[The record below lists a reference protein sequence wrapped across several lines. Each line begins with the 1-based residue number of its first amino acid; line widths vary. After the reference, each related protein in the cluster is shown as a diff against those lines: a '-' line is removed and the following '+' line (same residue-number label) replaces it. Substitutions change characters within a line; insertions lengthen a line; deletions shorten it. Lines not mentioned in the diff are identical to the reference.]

1 MCESSPNKSY
11 GWKGWR
17 ELPAPRLA
25 SASGPWTDLSHRI
38 TETLSRI
45 PFFPQPRIRQ
55 IMTKPPH
62 NANVTEVHMV
72 VHHGTHLDA
81 PRHFI
86 TDGPAMDQVP
96 LDRLVG
102 PGVIWRIETPER
114 GVIDVAELERATPRM
129 QEGDIVLIDTGW
141 WRHVNTDRY
150 EEHSFLSREA
160 AEWLVARG
168 AKIVGVDS
176 STPDM
181 AAHYRPKEFDF
192 PVHHTLLSNGVLI
205 AEHMTNLSALAGR
218 RVEVMFLALN
228 IAGSDGAPARV
239 VARPLG

>member
-1 MCESSPNKSY
+1 MCESSPHKAH

-17 ELPAPRLA
+17 DLPEPAIA
-25 SASGPWTDLSHRI
+25 AAAGPWIDLSHRI

-45 PFFPQPRIRQ
+45 PFFPQPRIRR
-55 IMTKPPH
+55 IWTRPPD

-86 TDGPAMDQVP
+86 ADGPAIDEIP
-96 LDRLVG
+96 LERLHG
-102 PGVIWRIETPER
+102 PGVIWRIDAPER
-114 GVIDVAELERATPRM
+114 GVIDVADLERATPRM
-129 QEGDIVLIDTGW
+129 REGDIVLIDTGW
-141 WRHVNTDRY
+141 WRHVNTERY
-150 EEHSFLSREA
+150 EEHPFLSPQA
-160 AEWLVARG
+160 AQWLVERG

-181 AAHYRPKEFDF
+181 AAHYRPKDFDF
-192 PVHHTLLSNGVLI
+192 PVHNTLLSNGVLI
-205 AEHMTNLSALAGR
+205 AEHMTNLSPLAGR

-239 VARPLG
+239 IARPVG